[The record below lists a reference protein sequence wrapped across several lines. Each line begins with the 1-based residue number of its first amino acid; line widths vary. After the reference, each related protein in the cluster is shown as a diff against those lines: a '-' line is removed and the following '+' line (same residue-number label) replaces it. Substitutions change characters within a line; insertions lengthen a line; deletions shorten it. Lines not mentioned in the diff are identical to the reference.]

1 MLAMRTSTQRAVAP
15 ATASIR
21 RQPCVTLRRAR
32 CLGAVGPS
40 SQGINAASTS
50 AASSSGRDH
59 VKASAVAG
67 TAPNP
72 VSAAAAADFAAM
84 SYNEQYT
91 ALFGNGPLE
100 LLELDT
106 RKPVAKPVKDAQ
118 RDVEGAIKVLNSDFW
133 AVARRPLW
141 GGRKWSL
148 TDMGYGAFILGMHLV
163 ACLAPMTYSPAMV
176 GLFFAMYFVS
186 GCLGITLS
194 YHRQLSHRAFQT
206 PKWLEYTLAYC
217 GVLAAQG
224 DPLEWVSGHRYH
236 HLHTDT
242 PLDPH
247 SPFEGLWWSHAGWL
261 LDNDV
266 TIKRVGD
273 RTNASDMESQW
284 FYRWLGQTWPWHVVG
299 QFALLFALGGLPA
312 LVWGGALRVCW
323 VYHITWFVN
332 SASHVW
338 GNQTYNTGDLSRNN
352 WWVGILAF
360 GEGWHNNHHAFEFSA
375 RHGLEPHQIDMT
387 YMIVQALQAVGLAT
401 NVKLPT
407 EKQKERLRFK
417 TAPTPA

>member
-1 MLAMRTSTQRAVAP
+1 MQAVVDW
-15 ATASIR
+15 AS
-21 RQPCVTLRRAR
+21 
-32 CLGAVGPS
+32 
-40 SQGINAASTS
+40 
-50 AASSSGRDH
+50 
-59 VKASAVAG
+59 
-67 TAPNP
+67 
-72 VSAAAAADFAAM
+72 M
-84 SYNEQYT
+84 SYNQQYDK
-91 ALFGNGPLE
+91 LFSKPLDVLE
-100 LLELDT
+100 LET
-106 RKPVAKPVKDAQ
+106 RKAINKPNRDAQ
-118 RDVEGAIKVLNSDFW
+118 NSEEGATKVFASDVH
-133 AVARRPLW
+133 AVGKRPLW

-148 TDMGYGAFILGMHLV
+148 TDISYAVYLGGMHVL
-163 ACLAPMTYSPAMV
+163 ACLAPFTFSWQMV
-176 GLFFAMYFVS
+176 GLFFAMYFIS

-194 YHRQLSHRAFQT
+194 YHRQLSHRSFTT

-247 SPFEGLWWSHAGWL
+247 SPYEGFWWSHAGWL

-266 TIKRVGD
+266 TLVRVGD
-273 RTNASDMESQW
+273 RSNATDMESQW
-284 FYRWLGQTWPWHVVG
+284 FYRWLAQTWPWHVVG

-312 LVWGGALRVCW
+312 LVWGGALRLCW

-352 WWVGILAF
+352 WWVGIIAF

-375 RHGLEPHQIDMT
+375 RHGLEWWQVDMT
-387 YMIVQALQAVGLAT
+387 WMVVKALQTVGLAT
-401 NVKLPT
+401 NVKLPS

-417 TAPTPA
+417 TA